1 MTSASTHR
9 NGRLFRYYR
18 CTTRNL
24 HGRKACPTRQLPT
37 EAIEAFVLARL
48 RETFARPEQAGFLGR
63 FLPEFGDLATSGFD
77 PLWEVLTLHHRQ
89 SLVRILVEEVVV
101 DEARGTLRIQL
112 RDPAQLA
119 EAEVMA
125 C

>member
-9 NGRLFRYYR
+9 DGRLFRYYR

-24 HGRKACPTRQLPT
+24 HGRKACPTKQLPT

-48 RETFARPEQAGFLGR
+48 RETFAQPERACLLSR
-63 FLPEFGDLATSGFD
+63 LLPEFGNLAASGFD

-89 SLVRILVEEVVV
+89 SLVRMLVEEVVV
-101 DEARGTLRIQL
+101 DEAKGTLRIQI
-112 RDPAQLA
+112 RDPAQLL
-119 EAEVMA
+119 EAEVIA
-125 C
+125 F